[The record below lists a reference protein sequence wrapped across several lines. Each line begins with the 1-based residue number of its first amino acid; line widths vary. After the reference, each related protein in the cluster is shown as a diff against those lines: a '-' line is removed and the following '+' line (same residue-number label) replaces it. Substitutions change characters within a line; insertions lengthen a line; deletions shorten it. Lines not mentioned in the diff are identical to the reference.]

1 MSVLMPEPRDYSFL
15 TPKEDFSLNCEAC
28 GFTEEEEQAI
38 VKFFAYIR
46 QAEELKRASERLF
59 NE

>member
-1 MSVLMPEPRDYSFL
+1 MPEPGDYSFL

>member
-1 MSVLMPEPRDYSFL
+1 MPEQGNYSYL
-15 TPKEDFSLNCEAC
+15 NPAEDFSLNCQAC

-59 NE
+59 SE